1 MDYDNLVSLAQR
13 NPWKLLRLIR
23 DTSAATFLRML
34 ALDALQFCTDQDLC
48 LPVLF
53 HYVEDA
59 DAQLREGAVCGLAG
73 FVHEP
78 GLRGWLEK
86 IAATDVSAD
95 VQLAAQEA
103 L

>member
-1 MDYDNLVSLAQR
+1 MDYDELVLLAR
-13 NPWKLLRLIR
+13 RDPWRLLRLIR
-23 DTSAATFLRML
+23 DTSVATFHRML

-53 HYVEDA
+53 RYVEDEN
-59 DAQLREGAVCGLAG
+59 AQLREGAVCGLAG

-95 VQLAAQEA
+95 VQLAAKEA